1 MLIKSSNPN
10 KYWRFITRKQKSKSD
25 VDVDAF
31 NQFMKNLNN
40 STTDNAN
47 TFLGTNTDETL
58 ISEQLDESISLEK
71 INLFRLVNGKSSGL
85 DAVLNQHIKSTLP
98 LMLFALFKQR

>member
-1 MLIKSSNPN
+1 MKTKGKNYRRVNHVHYRRHVNDNANKIKSLKSSNPN
-10 KYWRFITRKQKSKSD
+10 KYLPFIARKQKSKSD

-47 TFLGTNTDETL
+47 TFSGTNTDETL

-71 INLFRLVNGKSSGL
+71 IKKMRLDL
-85 DAVLNQHIKSTLP
+85 
-98 LMLFALFKQR
+98 